1 MTQTTI
7 ETDYPPMTRERAID
21 YVLQLDWVYRADY
34 CKSDEDNASQLAIT
48 VEALAAL
55 GIPAD
60 QVKRQY
66 R

>member
-1 MTQTTI
+1 MPTI

-21 YVLQLDWVYRADY
+21 YLLQLDWVYRADY
-34 CKSDEDNASQLAIT
+34 CKSDEDNASQRAVT
-48 VEALAAL
+48 VEALVAL
-55 GIPAD
+55 GVPAD